1 MQHITQVLAR
11 AEAVAPQAA
20 QQVTVVSQAKQ
31 AAQVTTA
38 SITVQAAAERTAH
51 RQAVQAQLDEI
62 KRLPGRLLVQ
72 AFDSNHS
79 Q

>member
-1 MQHITQVLAR
+1 MTHAATTLTCSDRATQGAIV
-11 AEAVAPQAA
+11 QALKA
-20 QQVTVVSQAKQ
+20 QL
-31 AAQVTTA
+31 
-38 SITVQAAAERTAH
+38 AAAEEA